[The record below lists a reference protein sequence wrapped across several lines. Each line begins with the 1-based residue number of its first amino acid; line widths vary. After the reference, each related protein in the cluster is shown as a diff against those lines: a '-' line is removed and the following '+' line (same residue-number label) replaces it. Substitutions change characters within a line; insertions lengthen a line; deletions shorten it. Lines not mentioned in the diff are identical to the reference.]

1 MPKFTSEELAI
12 SYMTQINSS
21 LSVKEFFQKLLEVE
35 NEFSELIKEQT
46 KLEGKKR
53 IENMKKLVK

>member
-12 SYMTQINSS
+12 SYMTQTNSS
-21 LSVKEFFQKLLEVE
+21 LSVKEFFKKLLEVE

-46 KLEGKKR
+46 KLEGKNS